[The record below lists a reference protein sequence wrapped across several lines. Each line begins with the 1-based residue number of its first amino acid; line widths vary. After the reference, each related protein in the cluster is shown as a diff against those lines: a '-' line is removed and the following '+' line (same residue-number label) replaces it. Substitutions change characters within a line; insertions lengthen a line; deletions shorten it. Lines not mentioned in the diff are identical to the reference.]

1 MEGECNS
8 PLRHVEIFQEVLR
21 FRRKILSIGLPVLV
35 SQGSLV
41 VWGFFSIL
49 VIRILPTEAYAA
61 YSIARSV
68 QIFSVML
75 GGSFFMQSIVK
86 YISEDNSDRE
96 RRIAN
101 AGIVLAMSM
110 AALIAIL
117 LVSTGNLLQ
126 SFYSEIDLKGIPMAL
141 AILVITSTASMLP
154 QNLLAARHRT
164 REIMWSQ
171 ISSTVVRILV
181 VSVFILTDSLRSPIQ
196 IFEAMIAGN
205 LASMM
210 VGFIFARDML
220 SFSLGFE
227 KEHIRMLFGFAVV
240 SLGAGI
246 AGNIYTRTHILL
258 LGKMVADTEV
268 SGYAASRTLTALV
281 DNINMAA
288 KIVVLPLFSRMWK
301 QGQRD
306 QIVKRVMST
315 ILIISLIQL
324 PAIVLCAGF
333 PGRVLHTLYGG
344 KYDAAWPVL
353 MVLGFVTVIKPFGSI
368 FSCMS
373 VAVGKPSYSLYSVLT
388 SASINVGMNLLLI
401 PRYGGLGA
409 ALATGLSIILGAL
422 VVIILSLRQLRRG
435 RPGMQHLN
443 GP

>member
-1 MEGECNS
+1 M
-8 PLRHVEIFQEVLR
+8 RHVEIFREVLR
-21 FRRKILSIGLPVLV
+21 FRRKIVSIGLPVLV
-35 SQGSLV
+35 SQGSLI

-49 VIRILPTEAYAA
+49 VIRILPSEAYAA
-61 YSIARSV
+61 YSVARSV

-75 GGSFFMQSIVK
+75 GGSFVMQSIVK

-96 RRIAN
+96 RKIAN
-101 AGIVLAMSM
+101 AGIVLAMAM
-110 AALIAIL
+110 AVLIAIL

-126 SFYSEIDLKGIPMAL
+126 SFYSEIDLRGIPMAL

-210 VGFIFARDML
+210 VGFIFVRDMV
-220 SFSLGFE
+220 SFSLGLE
-227 KEHIRMLFGFAVV
+227 KEHIKMLFGFAVV

-246 AGNIYTRTHILL
+246 AGNIYTRTDILL

-288 KIVVLPLFSRMWK
+288 KIVVLPLFSRMWN

-353 MVLGFVTVIKPFGSI
+353 MILGFITVIKPFGSI

-373 VAVGKPSYSLYSVLT
+373 VAIGKPSYSLYSVLT

-435 RPGMQHLN
+435 RPGMQYLN
-443 GP
+443 SH